1 MKKKLVVLALLLGL
15 GAMSYSAFHMIY
27 EKYPVIGTWR
37 YEDNAAAITFNFEV
51 GEFSGIYENL
61 YWPDGEYDEKFEG
74 TYMVKEDYIH
84 LTMNDEYAPY
94 TIKVEYNMDR
104 DVLTMYSDDPM
115 YAGIAFTRVKG

>member
-1 MKKKLVVLALLLGL
+1 MKKKLVVLALILGL
-15 GAMSYSAFHMIY
+15 GTMSYSAFHMIY

-37 YEDNAAAITFNFEV
+37 YEDNAAAITINFEV
-51 GEFSGIYENL
+51 GDFSGMYENL

-74 TYMVKEDYIH
+74 TYMVKENYIH

-94 TIKVEYNMDR
+94 TIKVEYNMDG

-115 YAGIAFTRVKG
+115 YAGIAFARVK

>member
-1 MKKKLVVLALLLGL
+1 MKKKLVVLALILGL

-37 YEDNAAAITFNFEV
+37 YEDNAAAITINFEV
-51 GEFSGIYENL
+51 GEFSGMYENL

-74 TYMVKEDYIH
+74 TYMIKENYIH

-94 TIKVEYNMDR
+94 SMKVECNLDG
-104 DVLTMYSDDPM
+104 DVLTMYSNDPM
-115 YAGIAFTRVKG
+115 YAGIAFARVK

>member
-1 MKKKLVVLALLLGL
+1 MKKKLVVLALILGL

-37 YEDNAAAITFNFEV
+37 YEDNAAAITINFEV
-51 GEFSGIYENL
+51 GEFSGMYENL

-74 TYMVKEDYIH
+74 TYMVKENYIH
-84 LTMNDEYAPY
+84 LTMNNEYAPY
-94 TIKVEYNMDR
+94 SMKVEYNLGG

-115 YAGIAFTRVKG
+115 YAGISFTRVK

>member
-1 MKKKLVVLALLLGL
+1 MKKKLVVLALILGL

-37 YEDNAAAITFNFEV
+37 YEDNTAAITINFEV
-51 GEFSGIYENL
+51 DEFSGMYENL

-74 TYMVKEDYIH
+74 TYMVKENYIH

-94 TIKVEYNMDR
+94 SMKVEYNLDG

-115 YAGIAFTRVKG
+115 YAGIAFTRVK

>member
-1 MKKKLVVLALLLGL
+1 MKKKLVALTLILGL

-51 GEFSGIYENL
+51 GEFSGTYENL
-61 YWPDGEYDEKFEG
+61 YWPDGEYDEDFEG
-74 TYMVKEDYIH
+74 TYMIKGNYIH

-94 TIKVEYNMDR
+94 SMKVEYNLDG
-104 DVLTMYSDDPM
+104 DVLTMYPDDSM
-115 YAGIAFTRVKG
+115 YA

>member
-1 MKKKLVVLALLLGL
+1 MKKKLVALTLILGL

-37 YEDNAAAITFNFEV
+37 YEDNATAITINFEV
-51 GEFSGIYENL
+51 GEFSGMYENL
-61 YWPDGEYDEKFEG
+61 YWPDGEYDEDFEG
-74 TYMVKEDYIH
+74 TYMVKENYIH

-94 TIKVEYNMDR
+94 SMKVEYNLDG

-115 YAGIAFTRVKG
+115 YAGIAFTRVK

>member
-1 MKKKLVVLALLLGL
+1 MKKKLVVLALILGL

-37 YEDNAAAITFNFEV
+37 YEDNADAITINFEV
-51 GEFSGIYENL
+51 GEFSGMYENL

-74 TYMVKEDYIH
+74 TYMIKENYIH

-94 TIKVEYNMDR
+94 SMKVECNLDG
-104 DVLTMYSDDPM
+104 DVLTMYSNDPM
-115 YAGIAFTRVKG
+115 YAGIAFARVK

>member
-1 MKKKLVVLALLLGL
+1 MKKKLVILILILGL

-37 YEDNAAAITFNFEV
+37 YEDNAAAITINFEV
-51 GEFSGIYENL
+51 GEFSGMYENL
-61 YWPDGEYDEKFEG
+61 YWSDGEYDEDFEG
-74 TYMVKEDYIH
+74 TYMVKENYIH

-94 TIKVEYNMDR
+94 SIKVEYNMDR

-115 YAGIAFTRVKG
+115 YAGIAFTRVK